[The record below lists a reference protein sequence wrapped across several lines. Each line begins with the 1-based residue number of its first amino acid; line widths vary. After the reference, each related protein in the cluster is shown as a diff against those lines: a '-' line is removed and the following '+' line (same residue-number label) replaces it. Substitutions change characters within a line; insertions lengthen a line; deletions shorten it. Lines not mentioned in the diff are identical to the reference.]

1 MTDSL
6 INKIDPMIVQKNSL
20 EYVEDKHET
29 LSKNTINVEEQIE
42 KLSYDTDYSDRILA
56 VNRILSFY
64 TPKEIKLT
72 MVKFQNGWDVKG
84 YKKIGRDLVPV
95 VQKKDEHLR
104 IVRVTGNIN
113 SNPALLESH
122 FDNFVA
128 MLEDTNLFKTINV
141 VDQSSKDK
149 TGPKSLQFDLKCIL

>member
-6 INKIDPMIVQKNSL
+6 INKINPMIVQKNSL

-64 TPKEIKLT
+64 TPKEI
-72 MVKFQNGWDVKG
+72 
-84 YKKIGRDLVPV
+84 
-95 VQKKDEHLR
+95 
-104 IVRVTGNIN
+104 
-113 SNPALLESH
+113 
-122 FDNFVA
+122 
-128 MLEDTNLFKTINV
+128 
-141 VDQSSKDK
+141 
-149 TGPKSLQFDLKCIL
+149 